1 MKMDDGKKVDGNPVL
16 VGSDSGKAISNGPD
30 TSLAHVP
37 LLPDGKGEFNEEWL
51 QGIIHRHPECLP
63 ISEIEPGFGQLT
75 AICTEMHTARGNV
88 DNLLLSGKGDIVL
101 VETKL
106 FRNPEARRQVVGQAL
121 DYATCLFDGGYEAF
135 EKAALSTVRLKPKPG
150 KLYDLLPEGPERL
163 DEAAFVDA
171 VSSNLRRGR
180 VLIIIAGD
188 GIRTEAQ
195 ALLEGMKTHARFGFT
210 LALVEM
216 PVFRAPG
223 DEKNFIVW
231 PRVLAKTAILNRVHV
246 VVSGN
251 GATITEQQLFV
262 PETVSTQQYWDA
274 LESKLP
280 GARSAIEKLIA
291 AAEPLGVYP
300 ELLGTLNLKWQRPG
314 GKPVNLG
321 YIYKHRAIWTD
332 AAGWFAPRELA
343 EKYVREVAALFDRS
357 EIASTPS
364 HYLTLYRDGKPL
376 RLEENELDRLVEWVG
391 PMGRFIDSIKD
402 YDARAVD
409 PAS

>member
-1 MKMDDGKKVDGNPVL
+1 M
-16 VGSDSGKAISNGPD
+16 
-30 TSLAHVP
+30 
-37 LLPDGKGEFNEEWL
+37 
-51 QGIIHRHPECLP
+51 
-63 ISEIEPGFGQLT
+63 
-75 AICTEMHTARGNV
+75 
-88 DNLLLSGKGDIVL
+88 
-101 VETKL
+101 
-106 FRNPEARRQVVGQAL
+106 
-121 DYATCLFDGGYEAF
+121 
-135 EKAALSTVRLKPKPG
+135 
-150 KLYDLLPEGPERL
+150 
-163 DEAAFVDA
+163 
-171 VSSNLRRGR
+171 
-180 VLIIIAGD
+180 
-188 GIRTEAQ
+188 
-195 ALLEGMKTHARFGFT
+195 
-210 LALVEM
+210 
-216 PVFRAPG
+216 
-223 DEKNFIVW
+223 
-231 PRVLAKTAILNRVHV
+231 
-246 VVSGN
+246 
-251 GATITEQQLFV
+251 FV